1 MVLNYNGIWYRCEY
15 VRYDIDIYIYIVVYD
30 IDGII
35 NWYSIISTVSLVAII
50 LEYVRII
57 VGIISI

>member
-15 VRYDIDIYIYIVVYD
+15 VRYDIYIVVFD

-35 NWYSIISTVSLVAII
+35 NWYSIISTVSLVGII
-50 LEYVRII
+50 LEYLRII

>member
-1 MVLNYNGIWYRCEY
+1 MVFNYNGIWYRCEY
-15 VRYDIDIYIYIVVYD
+15 VRYDIYIYIVVYD

-35 NWYSIISTVSLVAII
+35 NWYSIISTVSLVGII